1 MLATISKT
9 TPYQTYPERSLRPE
23 LVITQMLPEHLAG
36 VERISAPI
44 GSDGDCFSRQSLA
57 RILDRFPE
65 GQFVAL
71 RNGQVVSYALTMRTH
86 RSPGAAPL
94 PWIEAIGDMTLRNH
108 QPAGEWLYGVDFAV
122 DPSVRRMGIGSRMY
136 AARFDFVKRLN
147 LRGMYAGGM
156 LMGYHRYQHQM
167 TAAEYAQKVIAGE
180 LEDPTV
186 SMQMHR
192 GFRPRA
198 VIEGYSQLP
207 EAGSC
212 AVLIEWQN
220 PQYRPVLTKLP
231 PARSSD
237 LSGGSMANIT
247 AAR

>member
-9 TPYQTYPERSLRPE
+9 IPYQSYAESSTRPE
-23 LVITQMLPEHLAG
+23 LVVTQMLPEHLAG
-36 VERISAPI
+36 VERISAPV
-44 GSDGDCFSRQSLA
+44 GSDSECFSRKYLSQ
-57 RILDRFPE
+57 ILERYPE

-71 RNGQVVSYALTMRTH
+71 RHGQVVSYALTMRTH
-86 RSPGAAPL
+86 RSPGDVPL
-94 PWIEAIGDMTLRNH
+94 QWMDAIGDMTLRHH

-122 DPSVRRMGIGSRMY
+122 DPSARRMGIGSKMY
-136 AARFDFVKRLN
+136 KARFDFVKRLN

-156 LMGYHRYQHQM
+156 LMGYHRYQDQM
-167 TAAEYAQKVIAGE
+167 MSTEYAHKVITGE

-186 SMQMHR
+186 SMQMKR

-198 VIEGYSQLP
+198 VIEQYSELP
-207 EAGSC
+207 QAGSC

-220 PQYRPVLTKLP
+220 PQYRPMLTALP
-231 PARSSD
+231 PVRSA
-237 LSGGSMANIT
+237 GSMANIT